1 MAAALPLRCYH
12 NFFHS
17 NNRFKILTLDSIV
30 SSENSLEKKRNE
42 NLELEGKIAREAFVG
57 ETNYQGGMPVLE
69 SVMKFD
75 LAIGTTR

>member
-1 MAAALPLRCYH
+1 MAAALPLHCYH

-17 NNRFKILTLDSIV
+17 NNRFKILTLNSIV

-57 ETNYQGGMPVLE
+57 ETNYQGGMSVLE

>member
-1 MAAALPLRCYH
+1 MAAALPLRYYH

-30 SSENSLEKKRNE
+30 SPENSLEKKRNE

>member
-17 NNRFKILTLDSIV
+17 NNRFKILPLDSIV
-30 SSENSLEKKRNE
+30 SPENSLEKKRNE

-57 ETNYQGGMPVLE
+57 ETNYRGGMPVLE